1 MNKNGERVLLG
12 LDVSTACIGCAV
24 IVDDGSEFGKVV
36 ELTHVSPKV
45 PKKIAG
51 IESLFIKKQIF
62 NDEFLSKWKGAGI
75 DEVVIEEPLVRSNN
89 VNTCATL
96 LRFNGMISDCVYN
109 ELGVVPTYISSYD
122 ARQYSFPELM
132 AVRKFGKDEKEYARK
147 KILKEIKDCSLV
159 LFGSYPWNIDKK
171 TVIQGK
177 VAEMLPDVTWIYDK
191 KGELRKEN
199 FDACDAYV
207 AVLAHKNRQKNGE
220 LEFKVSDIQE
230 EGDTVIYNV
239 TYWGKDHKRTTYL
252 PKE

>member
-1 MNKNGERVLLG
+1 MDKEGNKLLMG
-12 LDVSTACIGCAV
+12 LDVSTACIGCA
-24 IVDDGSEFGKVV
+24 IILDDGSEHGKVL

-45 PKKIAG
+45 PKKITG

-62 NDEFLSKWKGAGI
+62 NDEFLSKWKNVGI

-122 ARQYSFPELM
+122 AREYSFPELM

-147 KILKEIKDCSLV
+147 KIIKEIKDCSLV

-177 VAEMLPDVTWIYDK
+177 VSEQLPDITWIYDK

-207 AVLAHKNRQKNGE
+207 AVLAQMKRKRYGE
-220 LEFKVSDIQE
+220 LEFKISNIE
-230 EGDTVIYNV
+230 EDGDVVRYNV
-239 TYWGKDHKRTTYL
+239 NYWGKDHSRVTYL

>member
-1 MNKNGERVLLG
+1 MEKNGKISLG
-12 LDVSTACIGCAV
+12 MDVSTQCIGCA
-24 IVDDGSEFGKVV
+24 IILDDGSEYGKVL

-45 PKKIAG
+45 PKKITG
-51 IESLFIKKQIF
+51 IESLFIKKRIF
-62 NDEFLSKWKGAGI
+62 NDEFLSKWKDVGI

-109 ELGVVPTYISSYD
+109 ELGIVPTYISSYD
-122 ARQYSFPELM
+122 AREYSFPELM

-177 VAEMLPDVTWIYDK
+177 VAEQLPDITWIYDK

-207 AVLAHKNRQKNGE
+207 AILAHKNKQKYGE
-220 LEFKVSDIQE
+220 LEFEVSDIVEQ
-230 EGDTVIYNV
+230 GDLV
-239 TYWGKDHKRTTYL
+239 TYNIRYWGQDHKRTTYL